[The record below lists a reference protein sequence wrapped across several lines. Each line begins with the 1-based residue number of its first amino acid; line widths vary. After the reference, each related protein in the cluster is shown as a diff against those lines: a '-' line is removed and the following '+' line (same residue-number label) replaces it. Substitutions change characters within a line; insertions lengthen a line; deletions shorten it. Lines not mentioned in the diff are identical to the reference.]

1 MFDFPSHN
9 TRSDSQSILATA
21 LKFHNFS
28 FWKSKAIKM
37 EIIIFNYK
45 NTKQNVK
52 TYGQS
57 HMAEQNTRI
66 NRLVR
71 EL

>member
-1 MFDFPSHN
+1 
-9 TRSDSQSILATA
+9 
-21 LKFHNFS
+21 
-28 FWKSKAIKM
+28 M

>member
-1 MFDFPSHN
+1 
-9 TRSDSQSILATA
+9 
-21 LKFHNFS
+21 
-28 FWKSKAIKM
+28 M

-71 EL
+71 ELWDF